1 MEPSAIRRYVG
12 AQRHGQYNSSWS
24 VSLPSSSQA
33 NDRLYAF
40 DKADDERH
48 NCKIGVIFQR
58 ANQLED
64 YDILCNDGLS
74 DQMSEFLAQI
84 SARVNLKGFDKYR
97 ADLDV
102 TNGLHGDCSYY
113 TDYENHEIMFNVAPL
128 IPTSKTNGQCLHRKG
143 LVGNAFVCV
152 VFQEPG
158 AIFMPDRIAG
168 RVTQL
173 YITVQPMYIQYLLYY
188 KVNTRYERISFITF
202 T

>member
-1 MEPSAIRRYVG
+1 M
-12 AQRHGQYNSSWS
+12 
-24 VSLPSSSQA
+24 SLPSSSQA
-33 NDRLYAF
+33 NERLYAF
-40 DKADDERH
+40 DKADDERL
-48 NCKIGVIFQR
+48 NCKIGMIFQR

-64 YDILCNDGLS
+64 YDILGNDGLT
-74 DQMSEFLAQI
+74 DQMSDFLAQI
-84 SARVNLKGFDKYR
+84 STRVNLRGFDKYR

-102 TNGLHGDCSYY
+102 TSDLHGDCSYY

-128 IPTSKTNGQCLHRKG
+128 IPPNKTNGQCLLRKS

-173 YITVQPMYIQYLLYY
+173 FITVQPMYIDHYLYY
-188 KVNTRYERISFITF
+188 KVYTRYRTISLITF
-202 T
+202 TSHLGRYLATH